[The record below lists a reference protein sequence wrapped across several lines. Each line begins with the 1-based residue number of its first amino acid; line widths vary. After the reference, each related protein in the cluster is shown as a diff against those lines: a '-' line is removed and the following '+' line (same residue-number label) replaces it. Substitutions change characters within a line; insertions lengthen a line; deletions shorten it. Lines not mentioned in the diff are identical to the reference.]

1 MLQGKKEID
10 PILLQFFQYTSTL
23 QNCADIPAGI
33 AENHSFIWYIL
44 PEIYYMG
51 GHEIP

>member
-10 PILLQFFQYTSTL
+10 PILLQFFQYTSKL

-33 AENHSFIWYIL
+33 AVNHSFSG
-44 PEIYYMG
+44 IYCR
-51 GHEIP
+51 EK